1 LGSEPP
7 GERRRHTGCMLRL
20 TLLAPEVVEA
30 ILGGRQ
36 QPLLQLDHLIK
47 RFPVGW
53 KEQRV
58 EMLGSPF

>member
-1 LGSEPP
+1 
-7 GERRRHTGCMLRL
+7 MLRL